1 MSESGRAPGLAGLLR
16 QAIDALPP
24 GMLMLALFNVVFL
37 GATMWI
43 LQSNMEARNAML
55 ARIIERCL
63 EAPR

>member
-1 MSESGRAPGLAGLLR
+1 MTESGRAPGLTGLLR

-55 ARIIERCL
+55 ARILDKCL
-63 EAPR
+63 GAPR

>member
-1 MSESGRAPGLAGLLR
+1 MSETGRAPGLTALLR
-16 QAIDALPP
+16 QLIGALPP

-55 ARIIERCL
+55 ARILDKCL
-63 EAPR
+63 GAH

>member
-1 MSESGRAPGLAGLLR
+1 MSEGGRAPGLTALLR
-16 QAIDALPP
+16 QLIGALPP

-55 ARIIERCL
+55 ARILDKCL
-63 EAPR
+63 GAH